1 MRKACRPTSSLST
14 DRPDDDDRAQVGR
27 VVRPHG
33 LSGTVVVELA
43 TDRPESRFTQGAVL
57 QTEQGSSL
65 TVERYE
71 ATHRSPLLTF
81 EEVKGREA
89 AEELRNVALY
99 IPVAER
105 RPLGE
110 DEFWP
115 DELVGMEVVHSDR
128 SPLGRVTEV
137 ETGVGQDRL
146 VVETGE
152 GPVIV
157 PLVTELVPEVD
168 HGAGRITVTL
178 PPGFLD

>member
-1 MRKACRPTSSLST
+1 M
-14 DRPDDDDRAQVGR
+14 
-27 VVRPHG
+27 
-33 LSGTVVVELA
+33 VVELA
-43 TDRPESRFTQGAVL
+43 TDRPESRFRPGAVL
-57 QTEQGSSL
+57 RTEDGSSL

-71 ATHRSPLLTF
+71 ATDRSPLLTF
-81 EEVKGREA
+81 EEVRGREA
-89 AEELRNVALY
+89 AQELRNVLLY
-99 IPVAER
+99 IPADQR
-105 RPLGE
+105 RPLEE

-128 SPLGRVTEV
+128 APLGRVAEV

-157 PLVTELVPEVD
+157 PFVVELVPEVD
-168 HGAGRITVTL
+168 HQARRITVTL

>member
-1 MRKACRPTSSLST
+1 M
-14 DRPDDDDRAQVGR
+14 
-27 VVRPHG
+27 RPHG
-33 LSGTVVVELA
+33 LAGTVVVELA

-57 QTEQGSSL
+57 QTEDGSSL

-89 AEELRNVALY
+89 AEELRNVVLY
-99 IPVAER
+99 IPVEQR
-105 RPLGE
+105 RPLEE

-115 DELVGMEVVHSDR
+115 DELMGMEVVHSDGV
-128 SPLGRVTEV
+128 PLGRVAEV

-152 GPVIV
+152 GQVMV
-157 PLVTELVPEVD
+157 PFVTELVPEVD
-168 HGAGRITVTL
+168 HAGRRITVTL
-178 PPGFLD
+178 PAGFLD